1 MQIFMLG
8 LAAASGWLQEGRRY
22 KVLQEDLRQE
32 ALVVAEEEEVK
43 LASPWPTPKLQC
55 RLCPPT

>member
-1 MQIFMLG
+1 MQMFMLG
-8 LAAASGWLQEGRRY
+8 LAAARGWLQEGRRY

-43 LASPWPTPKLQC
+43 LASP
-55 RLCPPT
+55 